1 MHVRYIAQVL
11 GTSMLHSFGL
21 NFSQFCGSLAH
32 LALLM
37 YLPGSGTFS
46 IQTFSRHVK
55 NHPRTV
61 EQLLQHHSTIETIR
75 DCVTRICCRIAET
88 AEGTVASVS
97 SKQPPP
103 SSLQPLR
110 ATAFVETRD
119 FPSKLL
125 RCATRELMNALVQ
138 VRDFNAVASPVS
150 SGLTGMSSLKQSS
163 PEAFYK
169 SRVKQWEL
177 KRDTHDAL
185 IKLAKQQEL
194 EQVAEQC
201 TFVPVVCNSSV
212 KSCVFRKTKEVM
224 EAGIA
229 EGKRIQQQIK
239 DRSGDPFKKC
249 DFQLAKPLPGRR
261 KEFSVS
267 SHLSRYFEGTEAEKH
282 E

>member
-1 MHVRYIAQVL
+1 
-11 GTSMLHSFGL
+11 MLHSFGL

-46 IQTFSRHVK
+46 IQTLSRQVK

-75 DCVTRICCRIAET
+75 DCVTRICRRISET
-88 AEGTVASVS
+88 AEGNVASES
-97 SKQPPP
+97 SKNPP
-103 SSLQPLR
+103 SPSLQPLR

-125 RCATRELMNALVQ
+125 RCATWELMNALVQ
-138 VRDFNAVASPVS
+138 VRDCNAVASPVS

-169 SRVKQWEL
+169 SRVKEWEL
-177 KRDTHDAL
+177 KRETHDTL
-185 IKLAKQQEL
+185 IKLAKQREVEQE
-194 EQVAEQC
+194 AEQC
-201 TFVPVVCNSSV
+201 TFVPVVGSTSV
-212 KSCVFRKTKEVM
+212 KSRVFRKTKEVM
-224 EAGIA
+224 EAGLA

-261 KEFSVS
+261 KEFLVV
-267 SHLSRYFEGTEAEKH
+267 SHLSRYLEGTEAEKL

>member
-1 MHVRYIAQVL
+1 
-11 GTSMLHSFGL
+11 MLHSFGL

-46 IQTFSRHVK
+46 IQTLSRHVK

-125 RCATRELMNALVQ
+125 RCATWELMNALVQ
-138 VRDFNAVASPVS
+138 VRDCNAVASTVS

-169 SRVKQWEL
+169 SRVQEWEL
-177 KRDTHDAL
+177 KRETHDTL
-185 IKLAKQQEL
+185 IKLAKQREV
-194 EQVAEQC
+194 EQ
-201 TFVPVVCNSSV
+201 
-212 KSCVFRKTKEVM
+212 
-224 EAGIA
+224 
-229 EGKRIQQQIK
+229 
-239 DRSGDPFKKC
+239 
-249 DFQLAKPLPGRR
+249 
-261 KEFSVS
+261 
-267 SHLSRYFEGTEAEKH
+267 EAEEPCSNARGAVHQRRPTTGGLTSTADAGAQLRNFDGQGVPCTDTDRCAARDARVVPLHGPKRG